1 MEKSQWTYRRIPGTR
16 TLYTRTRDRGATG
29 QPCTLVY
36 CIPCHVNVTIR
47 IPCSLSLTT
56 IKTHKLMSPILS
68 ISFQC
73 KFRHTPASSQADRFA
88 STYNRHM
95 DLQIKCA
102 QVNHI
107 SKFEIMPAS
116 HILNSCQ
123 PDRLT
128 DDHIINTPISHTSDS
143 LLGVSLLLYVIYAYR
158 ISYGGVHDL

>member
-1 MEKSQWTYRRIPGTR
+1 
-16 TLYTRTRDRGATG
+16 
-29 QPCTLVY
+29 
-36 CIPCHVNVTIR
+36 
-47 IPCSLSLTT
+47 
-56 IKTHKLMSPILS
+56 MSPILS

-73 KFRHTPASSQADRFA
+73 KFAIPQLHQADRFA

-116 HILNSCQ
+116 HILNYCQ

-128 DDHIINTPISHTSDS
+128 DDHIINTLISHTS
-143 LLGVSLLLYVIYAYR
+143 V
-158 ISYGGVHDL
+158 